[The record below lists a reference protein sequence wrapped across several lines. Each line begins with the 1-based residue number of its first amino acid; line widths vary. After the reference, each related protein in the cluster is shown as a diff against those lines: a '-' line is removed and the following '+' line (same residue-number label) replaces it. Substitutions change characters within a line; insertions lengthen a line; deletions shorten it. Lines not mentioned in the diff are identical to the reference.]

1 MRNRILSVIEQ
12 EVKACRLCRLAEN
25 RINAVAG
32 EGLHNALIMFIGE
45 APGASEDLAG
55 RPFVGHAGKILDQA
69 LAYARLRREQVF
81 ITNVVKCRPPSNR
94 KPRKDEVLACI
105 NYLYR
110 QIDAVRPGVICLLGR
125 TAHDALLGGRFREHI
140 GRVVIK
146 KIGYA
151 RYPCLTTYHP
161 AAVIYNPR
169 LRNILVKDIK
179 NLTGLISSLDS
190 NYTLTSLQLWQWQH
204 LYP

>member
-1 MRNRILSVIEQ
+1 MRNRILSIIEQ

-32 EGLHNALIMFIGE
+32 EGLYNAAIMLIGE

-81 ITNVVKCRPPSNR
+81 ITNVVKCRPPNNR
-94 KPRKDEVLACI
+94 RPKRDEILACI

-110 QIDAVRPGVICLLGR
+110 QIDAVRPRVICLLGS
-125 TAHDALLGGRFREHI
+125 TAHDALLGGRFKDHR

-146 KIGYA
+146 GIGYA

-161 AAVIYNPR
+161 AALIYNPR
-169 LRNILVKDIK
+169 LKHIFVKDIK
-179 NLTGLISSLDS
+179 NLAGLISLLES
-190 NYTLTSLQLWQWQH
+190 TWV
-204 LYP
+204 